1 MDSILLPVR
10 PISMKNST
18 YLLILLSFFVTAC
31 GSSVSHIFGKKTP
44 HEKYADTLEDTG
56 AANSPEGRLWLAA
69 AEKAI
74 THAQPVSLPYRL
86 KGYFQEDKPRALGLS
101 FTAKRGERI
110 QLELTRD
117 EHMALYADLF
127 QLNEVETRHVQS
139 IEPGNNAFSFDVAE
153 TGNYIIRL
161 QPGIA
166 VAGNFA
172 LAMNVGPSLDFPV
185 TGTKA
190 RVGSVWGDSRDG
202 GKRSHEGID
211 IFAPKKT
218 PVVAIAD
225 GYISSV
231 KNGGLG
237 GKTVNLRPTGTNYS
251 LYYAHLDEQLVTEG
265 QYVKKGEVLGTVGN
279 TGNARTTPPHL
290 HFGIYTYGGAID
302 PLPFVNRVN
311 KKASAL
317 PAKEIAGHHL
327 KLLKTQKSS
336 RGENL
341 AMNTTLVPIAVTAKG
356 YIAEDD
362 NGFLHHTPF
371 NAVKAVRTINSSTA
385 IKQNSE
391 RENKA
396 L

>member
-172 LAMNVGPSLDFPV
+172 
-185 TGTKA
+185 
-190 RVGSVWGDSRDG
+190 
-202 GKRSHEGID
+202 
-211 IFAPKKT
+211 
-218 PVVAIAD
+218 
-225 GYISSV
+225 
-231 KNGGLG
+231 
-237 GKTVNLRPTGTNYS
+237 
-251 LYYAHLDEQLVTEG
+251 
-265 QYVKKGEVLGTVGN
+265 
-279 TGNARTTPPHL
+279 PP
-290 HFGIYTYGGAID
+290 
-302 PLPFVNRVN
+302 
-311 KKASAL
+311 
-317 PAKEIAGHHL
+317 
-327 KLLKTQKSS
+327 
-336 RGENL
+336 
-341 AMNTTLVPIAVTAKG
+341 
-356 YIAEDD
+356 
-362 NGFLHHTPF
+362 
-371 NAVKAVRTINSSTA
+371 SSTA
-385 IKQNSE
+385 FWALAAAEIVSE
-391 RENKA
+391 AARRIRRSDMVWSPC
-396 L
+396 